1 METNLEGKTVLVTEA
16 VLNFGKSTS
25 LAFAREGCNLLLA
38 TREGN
43 EQLQRTAEEASA
55 LGAKVAT
62 QVCDISDQGQAQTLA
77 QRAISEF
84 GRIDVLVNNVS
95 FPLQT
100 QSLEQLPFELWQRK
114 IDVELTGSFFLCKE
128 VIPVMI
134 QRQWGRVINFAG
146 LAAFKGSDPLAS
158 TTELGIVGLTRGIAR
173 EYGKYNITANCL
185 GPGGVADEEGTGE
198 RLDPP
203 GDRDALPRWGKPT
216 EVAFLAVCLA
226 SEDAGYITGQCLLA
240 NGGKYFL

>member
-16 VLNFGKSTS
+16 VLNFGPATS
-25 LAFAREGCNLLLA
+25 LAFAREGCNLMLA
-38 TREGN
+38 AREGN
-43 EQLQRTAEEASA
+43 AQLQRTAQGASS
-55 LGAKVAT
+55 LGVKVAT
-62 QVCDISDQGQAQTLA
+62 QVCDISDQGQAQALA

-95 FPLQT
+95 FPMPN

-114 IDVELTGSFFLCKE
+114 IDVEVTGSFLLCKE
-128 VIPVMI
+128 VIPNMI
-134 QRQWGRVINFAG
+134 QQQWGRVINFTG
-146 LAAFKGSDPLAS
+146 LAAFRGSDPLAS

-173 EYGKYNITANCL
+173 EYGKYNITANCV
-185 GPGGVADEEGTGE
+185 GPGGVAGEEGQGAQ
-198 RLDPP
+198 LDPP
-203 GDRDALPRWGKPT
+203 QDRDALPRWGKPT

-240 NGGKYFL
+240 NGGKYYL